1 MQVVDNKRIL
11 FIATNIPTTKRK
23 SNKVVMTIAHK
34 LSEIFGVSILHPSE
48 VVPFPLNL
56 LKKYANISD
65 SKPWCDDGIT
75 VTPFKYMRLPGRRLS
90 FLLLPFFKNKI
101 KKYLAV
107 GEMPCLTHSHYVMPD
122 GYFSYMMKRQYEI
135 PYVISFRDSD
145 IKFLELDDKRKVKK
159 MTIEVLKNADKVV
172 VHNVAHQ
179 TFLRLYGIDSE
190 VVSHGIEKFFLQEKE
205 EMTAKEEVM
214 VTVVSEFIKRKNLDW
229 VINAIKSYN
238 GVKNVRLNIIGE
250 GELAGELKNLAGDCK
265 NINFMGQMSHDDVG
279 KSLCDSDI
287 FALPSHHETLGL
299 VYLEAAAK
307 ENAVIAMKNTGVWG
321 NYQDGKEMLFCTDY
335 QSFEKILH
343 DLIDDDDKRISLSK
357 KAFERTR
364 SEYTWDVIIE
374 KYKKIY
380 GNVC

>member
-34 LSEIFGVSILHPSE
+34 LSESFGVSILHPSE

-122 GYFSYMMKRQYEI
+122 GYFSYMMKRQYGI

-179 TFLRLYGIDSE
+179 AFLRLYGIDSE

-229 VINAIKSYN
+229 IIKAD
-238 GVKNVRLNIIGE
+238 RH
-250 GELAGELKNLAGDCK
+250 A
-265 NINFMGQMSHDDVG
+265 
-279 KSLCDSDI
+279 
-287 FALPSHHETLGL
+287 
-299 VYLEAAAK
+299 
-307 ENAVIAMKNTGVWG
+307 
-321 NYQDGKEMLFCTDY
+321 
-335 QSFEKILH
+335 
-343 DLIDDDDKRISLSK
+343 
-357 KAFERTR
+357 
-364 SEYTWDVIIE
+364 
-374 KYKKIY
+374 
-380 GNVC
+380 